1 MGCGCGK
8 NKRKPVPVSEDTP
21 DPNESPSAQG
31 DAWWQAN
38 PNGLPPTA
46 AVPMPS

>member
-1 MGCGCGK
+1 MGCGCGGQK
-8 NKRKPVPVSEDTP
+8 EAPVPVTAETAN
-21 DPNESPSAQG
+21 PNTTEEN

-38 PNGLPPTA
+38 PLLPPTA

>member
-1 MGCGCGK
+1 MGCGCGGSK
-8 NKRKPVPVSEDTP
+8 TTPVPVAEDA
-21 DPNESPSAQG
+21 PNPNTAEEN

-38 PNGLPPTA
+38 PPLPPTA

>member
-1 MGCGCGK
+1 MGCGCGG
-8 NKRKPVPVSEDTP
+8 NKSAPVPVTEDA
-21 DPNESPSAQG
+21 PNPNLAIDEN

-38 PNGLPPTA
+38 PALPPTA

>member
-1 MGCGCGK
+1 MGCGCGGK
-8 NKRKPVPVSEDTP
+8 KTAPAPVTEDTP
-21 DPNESPSAQG
+21 NPNVEDEN

-38 PNGLPPTA
+38 PPLPPTA